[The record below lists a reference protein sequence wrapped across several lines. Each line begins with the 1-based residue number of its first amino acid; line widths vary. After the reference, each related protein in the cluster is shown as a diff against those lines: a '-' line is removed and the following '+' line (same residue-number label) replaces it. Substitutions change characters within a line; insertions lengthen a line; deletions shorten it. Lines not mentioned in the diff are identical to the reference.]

1 MLKEWRDFMVSCGAR
16 FENASVHDF
25 GEPEREAAAASSGNV
40 ITDLS
45 SLTVVKVSGTD
56 AATFLDEQFTS
67 DVARLTDGSPQI
79 SAWCNPNGQVI
90 ATFVIVRFGDE
101 YSLLLPT
108 ELAEVFVD
116 RLGSSVARSDVTL
129 EDCRRTFQC
138 IGYKHGDDNGMLGA
152 EIARRLSSQERAIS
166 LNGLVMLHIPVNWNR
181 VIIFGPPR
189 ALEVAWWGLV
199 QVYSRIGSRYWQ
211 SFDIV
216 DGLPW
221 ILNATTESLLPQ
233 ALNLD
238 LLQGL
243 SLGKRRFAGQEAIA
257 RLHDGGRCPRR
268 LFVVSLATES
278 PPQPG
283 AKLYAADRSRGI
295 GHVVNT
301 STHSGREIHALVTL
315 DIDHAD
321 VEALELENRIVRMTK
336 IASPPYSRLSEEFD
350 SRLGHAAR
358 PR

>member
-1 MLKEWRDFMVSCGAR
+1 MLKEWRDFMVSCGAH
-16 FENASVHDF
+16 FEGESVRDF

-40 ITDLS
+40 VTDLS

-67 DVARLTDGSPQI
+67 DVARLTDGRPQI

-90 ATFVIVRFGDE
+90 ATFVIVKFGDE
-101 YSLLLPT
+101 YLLLLPA
-108 ELAEVFVD
+108 ELAEGFVD
-116 RLGSSVARSDVTL
+116 RLGRSVASADVTL
-129 EDCRRTFQC
+129 EDCKRTFQC
-138 IGYKHGDDNGMLGA
+138 IGYKHGDDDGMSGA
-152 EIARRLSSQERAIS
+152 EVARRVSSQERAIS

-199 QVYSRIGSRYWQ
+199 QAYSRIGSRYWQ

-221 ILNATTESLLPQ
+221 ILNATTEMLLPQ
-233 ALNLD
+233 PLNLD

-257 RLHDGGRCPRR
+257 RIHDRGRCRRR

-278 PPQPG
+278 PLQPG
-283 AKLYAADRSRGI
+283 AKLYAANKSRGI

-301 STHSGREIHALVTL
+301 STHSSRETHALVTL

-321 VEALELENRIVRMTK
+321 VDALELENGTLRITK
-336 IASPPYSRLSEEFD
+336 IASPPYSRLSEE
-350 SRLGHAAR
+350 LN
-358 PR
+358 